1 MGIRTPQQA
10 EQNAA
15 CSQALPADVMD
26 KLKVI

>member
-15 CSQALPADVMD
+15 CSQALPADGVD
-26 KLKVI
+26 KLKLI